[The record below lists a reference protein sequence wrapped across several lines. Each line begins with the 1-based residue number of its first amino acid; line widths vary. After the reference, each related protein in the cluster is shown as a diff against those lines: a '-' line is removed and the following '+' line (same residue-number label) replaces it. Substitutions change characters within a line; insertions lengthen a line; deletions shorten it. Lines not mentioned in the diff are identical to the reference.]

1 MGSAGCRGV
10 CWVVQDLNALNLAEL
25 FDALTRDGCLNRLA
39 IAAAAED
46 LGWIDGEGD
55 RDGGGGGGDVT
66 AEVTIGASAVARGV
80 IAARAG
86 GVVAGLRAVPG
97 VLAVL
102 GPRVT
107 ASPLA
112 EDGEVVEKGCAVM
125 GLEGPA
131 REVLRAER
139 TVLNLLGRLSGVA
152 TLTAAYVERVRGTR
166 VHLLDTRKTT
176 PGLRNLEKYAVRCG
190 GGRCHRLGLFDA
202 VLIKDNHLAGVGDDE
217 LAGVVERAAERARE
231 RFGVLRFV
239 EVEVD
244 RLAQFAALLKAGV
257 CGGPGRMGAVD
268 VVMLD
273 NMSVEEL
280 REGVA
285 MRDAAGASVQ
295 IEASGGVRLETVRAI
310 AETGVER
317 ISVGAVT
324 HQATGLDFG
333 LDFEE

>member
-10 CWVVQDLNALNLAEL
+10 CWGVQDLNALSLAEL

-39 IAAAAED
+39 KAAAAED
-46 LGWIDGEGD
+46 LGWVDGEPV
-55 RDGGGGGGDVT
+55 GGGSDGGDVT

-107 ASPLA
+107 ARPLA
-112 EDGEVVEKGCAVM
+112 EDGEEVEKGRAVM

-217 LAGVVERAAERARE
+217 LAGVVERAAEQARA

-244 RLAQFAALLKAGV
+244 RLAQFAALLEAGV

-317 ISVGAVT
+317 ISIGAVT

-333 LDFEE
+333 LDFEG

>member
-1 MGSAGCRGV
+1 MGSAGCRRV
-10 CWVVQDLNALNLAEL
+10 CWVVQDLNALSLAKL

-39 IAAAAED
+39 KAAAAED
-46 LGWIDGEGD
+46 LGRVEGEGD
-55 RDGGGGGGDVT
+55 RDGGDVT

-112 EDGEVVEKGCAVM
+112 DDGEVVEKGCAVM

-217 LAGVVERAAERARE
+217 LAGVVERAAEQARA

-244 RLAQFAALLKAGV
+244 RLAQFAALLEAGV

-273 NMSVEEL
+273 NMSVDEL